1 MLSRQHERTEPMQD
15 AIQALRENIRK
26 VYFGEPSSIEKVLCC
41 LLARGH
47 LLLEDVPGVG
57 KTVLASAVARCVG
70 GEFRRIQMTP
80 DMLPAD
86 VIGVS
91 IYEENSREFRFR
103 PGPVFANVLLADEV
117 NRTPPRTQSALL
129 EAMNEASVSIDGVTH
144 NIPQPFIV
152 VATQNP
158 SSFHGTYPLPESQ
171 LDRFL
176 LRTSLGYPNS
186 ESEIRVIQER
196 PSANAM
202 PALNPVISLDQI
214 RSMQEAT
221 DQTQLETPVAAYI
234 QQLAHRSRSIPELS
248 LGLSTRG
255 ALAVAQA
262 ARASA
267 RLNDRDYVI
276 PEDVAEYFVAAASHR
291 LTPSDPSLIDDS
303 RALEVVAD
311 DILRSVDAPL

>member
-1 MLSRQHERTEPMQD
+1 MQESLH
-15 AIQALRENIRK
+15 ALRTNIRK
-26 VYFGEPSSIEKVLCC
+26 VYLGAPIAVERVLCC

-91 IYEENSREFRFR
+91 IYEETTREFRFR

-129 EAMNEASVSIDGVTH
+129 EAMNEGAVTIDGITH
-144 NIPQPFIV
+144 PLPKPFIV

-176 LRTSLGYPNS
+176 LRTSLGYPDS
-186 ESEIRVIQER
+186 ENEIRVIQER
-196 PSANAM
+196 PARNALE
-202 PALNPVISLDQI
+202 ALEPVITLQEI
-214 RSMQEAT
+214 RSLQDTT
-221 DQTQLETPVAAYI
+221 DQTRLEAPIAAYI
-234 QQLAHRSRSIPELS
+234 QRLAEKSRNIPELS

-255 ALAVAQA
+255 SLAVAQA
-262 ARASA
+262 ARATA
-267 RLNDRDYVI
+267 RLHDRDYVI
-276 PEDVAEYFVAAASHR
+276 PEDIAEHFVAAASHR
-291 LTPSDPSLIDDS
+291 LAPSDPSLIDDA
-303 RALEVVAD
+303 RALEEIAR
-311 DILRSVDAPL
+311 DILQSVDVPL

>member
-1 MLSRQHERTEPMQD
+1 MQESLH
-15 AIQALRENIRK
+15 ALRTNIRK
-26 VYFGEPSSIEKVLCC
+26 VYLGASIAVERVLCC

-91 IYEENSREFRFR
+91 IYEEATREFRFR

-129 EAMNEASVSIDGVTH
+129 EAMNEGAVTIDGITH
-144 NIPQPFIV
+144 PLPKPFIV

-176 LRTSLGYPNS
+176 LRTSLGYPDS
-186 ESEIRVIQER
+186 ENEIRVIQER
-196 PSANAM
+196 PARNALE
-202 PALNPVISLDQI
+202 ALEPVITLQEI
-214 RSMQEAT
+214 RSLQDTT
-221 DQTQLETPVAAYI
+221 DQTRLEAPIAAYI
-234 QQLAHRSRSIPELS
+234 QRLAEKSRNIPELS

-255 ALAVAQA
+255 SLAVAQA
-262 ARASA
+262 SRATA
-267 RLNDRDYVI
+267 RLHDRDYVI
-276 PEDVAEYFVAAASHR
+276 PEDIAEHFVAAASHR
-291 LTPSDPSLIDDS
+291 LAPSDPSLIDDA
-303 RALEVVAD
+303 RALEEIAR
-311 DILRSVDAPL
+311 DILQSVDVPL

>member
-1 MLSRQHERTEPMQD
+1 MTTNLNERTEPMQD
-15 AIQALRENIRK
+15 AIHSLRENIRK
-26 VYFGEPSSIEKVLCC
+26 VYLGEPASIEKVLCC

-70 GEFRRIQMTP
+70 GDFRRIQMTP

-91 IYEENSREFRFR
+91 IYEESTHEFRFR
-103 PGPVFANVLLADEV
+103 SGPVFANVLLADEI

-129 EAMNEASVSIDGVTH
+129 EAMNEASVTIDGVTH
-144 NIPQPFIV
+144 RLPQPFIV

-176 LRTSLGYPNS
+176 LRTSLGYPTS
-186 ESEIRVIQER
+186 DSEIRVIQER
-196 PSANAM
+196 PSTNA
-202 PALNPVISLDQI
+202 LTSLSPVVTLEQI
-214 RSMQEAT
+214 RTMQDTT
-221 DQTQLETPVAAYI
+221 DQTRLETSVASYI
-234 QQLAHRSRSIPELS
+234 QQLAQRSRTIPELS

-267 RLNDRDYVI
+267 RLHDRDYVI
-276 PEDVAEYFVAAASHR
+276 PEDVAEHFVATASHR
-291 LTPSDPSLIDDS
+291 LTPSDPSLIDDA
-303 RALEVVAD
+303 RALESIAEDV
-311 DILRSVDAPL
+311 LRSVDAPL

>member
-1 MLSRQHERTEPMQD
+1 MQD
-15 AIQALRENIRK
+15 AILKLRDNIHK
-26 VYFGEPSSIEKVLCC
+26 VYFGDPRAVDRVLCC

-57 KTVLASAVARCVG
+57 KTVLASAIARSVG

-91 IYEENSREFRFR
+91 IYEENTREFRFR
-103 PGPVFANVLLADEV
+103 PGPVFANVLLADEI

-129 EAMNEASVSIDGVTH
+129 EAMNEGSVTIDGISH
-144 NIPQPFIV
+144 RIDQPFIV

-176 LRTSLGYPNS
+176 LRTSLGYPDAAS
-186 ESEIRVIQER
+186 EMRVIQER
-196 PSANAM
+196 PSMNALTDLQ
-202 PALNPVISLDQI
+202 PAVTLEEI
-214 RSMQEAT
+214 RSMQIMT
-221 DQTQLETPVAAYI
+221 DETKLDTSIASYI
-234 QQLAHRSRSIPELS
+234 QQLAQKSGNIPELS

-262 ARASA
+262 ARATA
-267 RLNDRDYVI
+267 RLKDRDYVI
-276 PEDVAEYFVAAASHR
+276 PEDVAEHFVAATSHR
-291 LTPSDPSLIDDS
+291 MAPSDPSLIDDA
-303 RALEVVAD
+303 RALEQIAD
-311 DILRSVDAPL
+311 DILRSVDVPI

>member
-1 MLSRQHERTEPMQD
+1 MQE
-15 AIQALRENIRK
+15 ALHSLRESIAR
-26 VYFGEPSSIEKVLCC
+26 VYFGDPKAIDKVLCC

-80 DMLPAD
+80 DMLPSD
-86 VIGVS
+86 VLGVS
-91 IYEENSREFRFR
+91 IYEESTREFRFR

-129 EAMNEASVSIDGVTH
+129 EAMNEAAVTIDGVTH
-144 NIPQPFIV
+144 RIAPPFMV

-176 LRTSLGYPNS
+176 LRTSLGYPS
-186 ESEIRVIQER
+186 AESEVRVIQER
-196 PSANAM
+196 PS
-202 PALNPVISLDQI
+202 LNTLGDLKPTLTLEQI
-214 RSMQEAT
+214 QIMQETT
-221 DQTQLETPVAAYI
+221 DKTRLEAPIAAYI
-234 QQLAHRSRSIPELS
+234 QQLADKSRNTPDLS

-262 ARASA
+262 SRATA
-267 RLNDRDYVI
+267 RLHDRDYVT
-276 PEDVAEYFVAAASHR
+276 PEDVAEHFVAATSHR
-291 LTPSDPSLIDDS
+291 ITPSDPALIDHS
-303 RALEVVAD
+303 AAMEQIAE
-311 DILRSVDAPL
+311 DILRTVPAPI

>member
-1 MLSRQHERTEPMQD
+1 MQESIIKLQD
-15 AIQALRENIRK
+15 NIRK
-26 VYFGEPSSIEKVLCC
+26 VYFGDSRAVDRVLCC

-57 KTVLASAVARCVG
+57 KTVLASAIARSVG

-91 IYEENSREFRFR
+91 IYEENTREFRFR

-129 EAMNEASVSIDGVTH
+129 ECMNEGSVTIDGHTH
-144 NIPQPFIV
+144 RIPEPFIV

-176 LRTSLGYPNS
+176 LRTSLGYPEA
-186 ESEIRVIQER
+186 ESEMRVIQER
-196 PSANAM
+196 PSMNALADLQ
-202 PALNPVISLDQI
+202 PAVTLEQI
-214 RSMQEAT
+214 KLMQKTT
-221 DQTQLETPVAAYI
+221 DETDLKTSVASYI
-234 QQLAHRSRSIPELS
+234 QQLAQRSRSVPELS

-255 ALAVAQA
+255 ALAIAQT
-262 ARASA
+262 ARATA

-276 PEDVAEYFVAAASHR
+276 PEDVAEHFVAAASHR
-291 LTPSDPSLIDDS
+291 LAPSDPSLIDDA
-303 RALEVVAD
+303 RALEQIAE